1 MSGSGNMIQIFM
13 LSKIQDAL
21 GSSVNAHAEANH
33 ASAARAHATI
43 TQELSAHLG
52 AKLQ

>member
-13 LSKIQDAL
+13 LPKIQDAL
-21 GSSVNAHAEANH
+21 GSSVDAHAKANH
-33 ASAARAHATI
+33 ASAARAPTTI
-43 TQELSAHLG
+43 TQQLSAHMD